1 MPELSR
7 DEARVIG
14 EVLDH
19 FEKIQELLTEV
30 EAGVLFPISLWS
42 ELKGGL
48 DGHITY
54 HESGVP
60 VFRYGAPENGAWEL
74 VRKALEKSV
83 KTGGA

>member
-7 DEARVIG
+7 DEAKVLVK
-14 EVLDH
+14 VLDH

-30 EAGVLFPISLWS
+30 EAGLLFPISLWS

-60 VFRYGAPENGAWEL
+60 VFRYGAPKGAEC
-74 VRKALEKSV
+74 E
-83 KTGGA
+83 